1 MRWYALS
8 FVNNQRWALKL
19 SFTALCVF
27 SQASLT
33 VSQASLALPLA
44 HSQNCRFEHLKG
56 GCSLSSS
63 TGRGSAVERLE
74 QNTTRVNSA
83 SRNRVMFNDH
93 EVQRRQRLCLYISPV
108 ARTPTKGLD

>member
-8 FVNNQRWALKL
+8 FVNNQRWALKP

-44 HSQNCRFEHLKG
+44 HSQNCRFYHLKG
-56 GCSLSSS
+56 G
-63 TGRGSAVERLE
+63 
-74 QNTTRVNSA
+74 
-83 SRNRVMFNDH
+83 
-93 EVQRRQRLCLYISPV
+93 
-108 ARTPTKGLD
+108 